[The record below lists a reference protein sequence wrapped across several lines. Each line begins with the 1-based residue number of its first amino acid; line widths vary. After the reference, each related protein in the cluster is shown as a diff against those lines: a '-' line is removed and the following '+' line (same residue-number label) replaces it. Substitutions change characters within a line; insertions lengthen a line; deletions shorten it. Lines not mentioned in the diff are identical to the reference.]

1 MCALVL
7 CCFLLFFLQEYIAK
21 VYRRFFVKE
30 VTVEKTVP
38 IFVEKEIPMIAV
50 DRSEAHVY
58 RLEDDLF
65 FDADSGVLYRV
76 DNRVKLTATLA
87 RLLQAF
93 LDAEDYRLSV
103 NGIMELLWPDGSVTP
118 GNVHTA
124 FTKMRKITSA
134 NVLNHELILGRPYII
149 HYADSS
155 VVIYDDIN
163 DSIFTLID
171 LRDNNSVYHFG
182 KRGEGNN
189 EFLQVFSLCS
199 LYGDSLI
206 GVYDVYKRNLVEM
219 NLRQIKQ
226 GNIQFPVLM
235 QDSLMSLNICPT
247 QYDTYLGLGFYEN
260 NMFSLTGK
268 HIGSRYYY
276 EYPYR
281 DKQEKEV
288 KNRLRG
294 MAYQGTL
301 SSNKSLNRF
310 VFAIGSAPIF
320 SLYSVNKDNID
331 KSFEF
336 VGGYPEYKT
345 EDTGTTRSAPMSV
358 ANKMAFIKAY
368 ATEKYVY
375 LLYSGNSYKEVGVKA
390 FNGKIIYQLAW
401 DATPICKFV
410 LDFPIMNFCVSD
422 SDDTIYA
429 LMDKEEVELVKYSL
443 NL

>member
-1 MCALVL
+1 MKYLLVL
-7 CCFLLFFLQEYIAK
+7 ILVVSFSSCTNYD
-21 VYRRFFVKE
+21 
-30 VTVEKTVP
+30 EKMR
-38 IFVEKEIPMIAV
+38 K
-50 DRSEAHVY
+50 
-58 RLEDDLF
+58 
-65 FDADSGVLYRV
+65 FDAS
-76 DNRVKLTATLA
+76 
-87 RLLQAF
+87 
-93 LDAEDYRLSV
+93 
-103 NGIMELLWPDGSVTP
+103 
-118 GNVHTA
+118 

-247 QYDTYLGLGFYEN
+247 QYDKYLGLGFYEN

>member
-1 MCALVL
+1 MKYLLVL
-7 CCFLLFFLQEYIAK
+7 ILVVSFSSCTNYD
-21 VYRRFFVKE
+21 
-30 VTVEKTVP
+30 EKMR
-38 IFVEKEIPMIAV
+38 K
-50 DRSEAHVY
+50 
-58 RLEDDLF
+58 
-65 FDADSGVLYRV
+65 FDAS
-76 DNRVKLTATLA
+76 
-87 RLLQAF
+87 
-93 LDAEDYRLSV
+93 
-103 NGIMELLWPDGSVTP
+103 
-118 GNVHTA
+118 

-247 QYDTYLGLGFYEN
+247 QYDTYLGL
-260 NMFSLTGK
+260 
-268 HIGSRYYY
+268 
-276 EYPYR
+276 
-281 DKQEKEV
+281 KEV

-358 ANKMAFIKAY
+358 ANKMAFVKAY
-368 ATEKYVY
+368 ATE
-375 LLYSGNSYKEVGVKA
+375 
-390 FNGKIIYQLAW
+390 
-401 DATPICKFV
+401 KFV

>member
-1 MCALVL
+1 MKYLLVL
-7 CCFLLFFLQEYIAK
+7 ILVVSFSSCTNYD
-21 VYRRFFVKE
+21 
-30 VTVEKTVP
+30 EKMR
-38 IFVEKEIPMIAV
+38 K
-50 DRSEAHVY
+50 
-58 RLEDDLF
+58 
-65 FDADSGVLYRV
+65 FDAS
-76 DNRVKLTATLA
+76 
-87 RLLQAF
+87 
-93 LDAEDYRLSV
+93 
-103 NGIMELLWPDGSVTP
+103 
-118 GNVHTA
+118 

-320 SLYSVNKDNID
+320 SLYSVNKDNILN
-331 KSFEF
+331 
-336 VGGYPEYKT
+336 
-345 EDTGTTRSAPMSV
+345 SA
-358 ANKMAFIKAY
+358 
-368 ATEKYVY
+368 T
-375 LLYSGNSYKEVGVKA
+375 L
-390 FNGKIIYQLAW
+390 
-401 DATPICKFV
+401 
-410 LDFPIMNFCVSD
+410 
-422 SDDTIYA
+422 
-429 LMDKEEVELVKYSL
+429 
-443 NL
+443 